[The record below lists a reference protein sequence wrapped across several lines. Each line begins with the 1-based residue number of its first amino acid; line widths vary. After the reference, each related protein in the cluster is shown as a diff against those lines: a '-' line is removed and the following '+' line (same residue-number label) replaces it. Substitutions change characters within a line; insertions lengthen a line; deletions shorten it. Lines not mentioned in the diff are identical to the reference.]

1 MKQTAKPARY
11 LALQSP
17 LGRDHVAEPADILDA
32 KHALMAL
39 GYYQSLGGDPPGAW
53 VDNELF
59 TGIRKFQRD
68 QGLKIDGLMRPGGE
82 TEAAMNAALDRQPE
96 PPANDDQP
104 PANDD
109 FSPDGGYREALADCD
124 HQAFLDEMK
133 CRTLLNPAARGQCF
147 ASANLRYG
155 NCRKDGFPH
164 PALYTG

>member
-1 MKQTAKPARY
+1 MKQTANPARY

-32 KHALMAL
+32 KRALMAL

-82 TEAAMNAALDRQPE
+82 TEAAMNAALDQQPE

-109 FSPDGGYREALADCD
+109 QPDTALLDCD
-124 HQAFLDEMK
+124 M
-133 CRTLLNPAARGQCF
+133 LLMRDRLICDRLKTSQL
-147 ASANLRYG
+147 SAICHGSAMSRYG
-155 NCRKDGFPH
+155 NCLSNRPLGP
-164 PALYTG
+164 LTTRV